1 MITQEIK
8 LYEESTPYVYTAPT
22 TSYKSG
28 LTYISDDIPSIEEF
42 EKHLKMAKEKHQIGQ
57 RYRYKTSAAM
67 IEIIG
72 FESDRRQAAIYA
84 EDPGVIQ
91 GKRVALAGEYAP
103 VYNYSIA
110 ELEEMEEVK

>member
-8 LYEESTPYVYTAPT
+8 LYEEPSYVYVPPT
-22 TSYKSG
+22 TTYKMG
-28 LTYISDDIPSIEEF
+28 LTNMYDDIPSVEEF
-42 EKHLKMAKEKHQIGQ
+42 EKHVKMAKEKHKIGQ
-57 RYRYKTSAAM
+57 RYRYKTSSAM

-72 FESDRRQAAIYA
+72 FETDRNQSAIYA
-84 EDPGVIQ
+84 EDPGVIK

-110 ELEEMEEVK
+110 ELEDMVEVK

>member
-8 LYEESTPYVYTAPT
+8 LYEEPSYVYVPPT
-22 TSYKSG
+22 TTYKMG
-28 LTYISDDIPSIEEF
+28 LTNLYDDIPSVEEF
-42 EKHLKMAKEKHQIGQ
+42 EKHVKMAKEKHKIGQ
-57 RYRYKTSAAM
+57 RYRYKTSSAM

-72 FESDRRQAAIYA
+72 FETDRNQSAIYA
-84 EDPGVIQ
+84 EDPGVIK

-110 ELEEMEEVK
+110 ELEDMMEVK

>member
-8 LYEESTPYVYTAPT
+8 LYEEPAPYVYVPPT
-22 TSYKSG
+22 TSYKIG
-28 LTYISDDIPSIEEF
+28 LTNLYDDIPSVEEF
-42 EKHLKMAKEKHQIGQ
+42 EKHVKMAKEKHKIGQ
-57 RYRYKTSAAM
+57 KYKYKTSSAM

-84 EDPGVIQ
+84 EDPGVIK